1 MKQPTVRICL
11 VEDHQDTRELLATL
25 LVMEGY
31 TIRTVAS
38 CAQAR
43 EALASDRYDVLLSDI
58 GLPDGDGWT
67 LLSSLSAEH
76 RPADAIAMSGFGASS
91 DSARSEV
98 RSQTARGRRAQVPSK
113 RRRVRAVQEAS
124 ASKQSPL
131 VLDRPFKLD
140 KSSSW
145 TCIL

>member
-76 RPADAIAMSGFGASS
+76 RPAYAIAMSGFGASS
-91 DSARSEV
+91 DSARSAAAGFRHHLTKPLDLSRLLEVLEEV
-98 RSQTARGRRAQVPSK
+98 R
-113 RRRVRAVQEAS
+113 AS
-124 ASKQSPL
+124 LDHPL
-131 VLDRPFKLD
+131 H
-140 KSSSW
+140 
-145 TCIL
+145 